1 MENKTFFH
9 KKNYFSI
16 SSIRFIP
23 NNQTIPNYTYQKRF
37 KQFNLNNNQ
46 KNRQKI
52 SQQKEINKNSSLN
65 YSHRTPHKSLNDYSN
80 NNERNINFKTIN
92 YSKTIFHSFIKMPNS
107 VNKKNPLNNS
117 INIHNR
123 PSFTPNKQLSSIII
137 KNNILEKIK
146 GPLFT
151 PNKRLSSHIIK
162 SNRLEKGIPHPIT
175 ISNLK
180 KSNINTRNS
189 NLLKQPSEIKSSR
202 KEIKVNLF
210 KNLKFMPKK
219 TLFVDENEKYNSKKE
234 NNEKMIKKLVYNL
247 NTIYTSESENNR
259 KKNLIHGI
267 SYTKKICELCHKLVD
282 KHIYKFHYYSHPSQI
297 LNWMFLGNFKNAN
310 NIDEIRQFKIKYI
323 LNCAIE
329 VEVQNIPID
338 IKYCHLPLTDSN
350 TTDITQ
356 YFEQAFNL
364 IELARK
370 KREKILIHCKLG
382 ISRSASIIIGYLI
395 KYLGYT
401 ASSALTFLK
410 TKRSKVNPNPG
421 FISQLNAY
429 ENNIKK
435 LQRKSNISNYSTADF
450 SI

>member
-151 PNKRLSSHIIK
+151 PNKSLSSHIIK

-210 KNLKFMPKK
+210 KNLKFLPKK

-370 KREKILIHCKLG
+370 K
-382 ISRSASIIIGYLI
+382 
-395 KYLGYT
+395 
-401 ASSALTFLK
+401 
-410 TKRSKVNPNPG
+410 KRK
-421 FISQLNAY
+421 
-429 ENNIKK
+429 NINS
-435 LQRKSNISNYSTADF
+435 LQTRYI
-450 SI
+450 